1 MQPTIK
7 PVRKAVIAAAGLGT
21 RFLPQTKSF
30 PKEMLP
36 IVDKPVIQYIVE
48 ELVEAGIEDIVLVT
62 GYHKRAIED
71 HFDKPSADLVDKLT
85 ESGKTKEL
93 ELVNSV
99 SNLANFIYI
108 RQKGHHGN
116 GTPVLNA
123 EHIIGNEPFIYTFAD
138 DFFVASPSRFKQ
150 MVDLYNQTGAS
161 IVSCIKADKPEDY
174 DRYGYVSG
182 EQSGEGI
189 YDLKSIV
196 EKPGQANAP
205 SDIASVSGYLFVPE
219 IFSYL
224 NEDYANFDPTK
235 GEFTTHDSTQ
245 RMINDGLPF
254 KALEIKNGK
263 YYDSG
268 NKLEYIKT
276 VVDFALKN
284 PEISEDLKTYLK
296 SLL

>member
-1 MQPTIK
+1 MNNK
-7 PVRKAVIAAAGLGT
+7 KVRKAVIAAAGLGT
-21 RFLPQTKSF
+21 RFLPQTKAF

-48 ELVEAGIEDIVLVT
+48 ELVDAGIEDIVLVT

-71 HFDKPSADLVDKLT
+71 HFDLPSAELVEKLT
-85 ESGKTKEL
+85 KSGKTKEL
-93 ELVNSV
+93 ELINAV

-123 EHIIGNEPFIYTFAD
+123 EHIIGDEPFIYTFAD
-138 DFFVASPSRFKQ
+138 DFFVATPSRFKQ

-161 IVSCIKADKPEDY
+161 IASCVKANKPEDY
-174 DRYGYVSG
+174 DRYGYASG
-182 EQSGEGI
+182 TQTGDGV
-189 YDLKSIV
+189 YDLASIV
-196 EKPGQANAP
+196 EKPGKDNAP
-205 SDIASVSGYLFVPE
+205 SDIASVSGYLFTPE

-224 NEDYANFDPTK
+224 NKANKEFDPK
-235 GEFTTHDSTQ
+235 SGEFTTHSSTQ
-245 RMINDGLPF
+245 QMINDGLPF

-268 NKLEYIKT
+268 SKLEYIKT
-276 VVDFALKN
+276 VIDFALKN
-284 PEISEDLKTYLK
+284 PEISADLKEYLK
-296 SLL
+296 QVA